1 MDYYKILGVNENA
14 SQDDIKKA
22 YKKLAMK
29 NHPDRGGD
37 TKKFQEISQAYD
49 TLSDN
54 QKRAQYD
61 AQRHGHNPFANAAH
75 FGPGFHNINDIFGA
89 TFGFGP
95 QGPFGGFHQGRRN
108 KDLSIRIAISLKQSY
123 TGTQIE
129 ARFNTPTGRAQT
141 VVVDIP
147 PGVMNGQVV
156 RYPDLGDDSIPNLP
170 RGNLNVT
177 VLVEP
182 DPDWERRGN
191 DLITKVKISVLE
203 AMIGCTKTI
212 TSLDGFTMPL
222 KLRAGVKHGTE
233 FASGGRGFTDLNT
246 GRSGNLIVSVD
257 IEIPAVTDNQIR
269 QELEALYAKINT
281 PN

>member
-49 TLSDN
+49 TLSDV

-61 AQRHGHNPFANAAH
+61 AQKNGFNPFGRAAN
-75 FGPGFHNINDIFGA
+75 FGPGFHDINDIFGA

-95 QGPFGGFHQGRRN
+95 NGPFGGFNQRRN
-108 KDLSIRIAISLKQSY
+108 RDLSIRISISLKQSY
-123 TGTQIE
+123 TGTQVE

-141 VVVDIP
+141 VIVDIP
-147 PGVMNGQVV
+147 SGVMNGQVV
-156 RYPDLGDDSIPNLP
+156 RYPDLGDDSIPNIP

-177 VLVEP
+177 VLVEQ
-182 DPDWERRGN
+182 DPEWERRGN
-191 DLITKVKISVLE
+191 DLITKVKISALE
-203 AMIGCTKTI
+203 AMIGCTKEI
-212 TSLDGFTMPL
+212 TSLDGFKMPL
-222 KLRAGVKHGTE
+222 RLRPGIKHGTE

-246 GRSGNLIVSVD
+246 GRSGNLVVVVD
-257 IEIPAVTDNQIR
+257 IEIPAVTDNQLR
-269 QELEALYAKINT
+269 QELEAIYAKIAR